1 MKNNKKIVIGIIAV
15 LMVVALFI
23 VAVVYSYN
31 NQYSL
36 EIIQLSPQGKNQ
48 MMGYILKTKNNKII
62 VVDGGNPADKDNFM
76 KYINENNKKV
86 DYWFITHAHNDH
98 ASVLV
103 DVINNENVQID
114 NIYVSLNE
122 KEWYEENEP
131 LRAEFSGILIDALNK
146 EEIKDKVT
154 LPKLNE
160 KIEVDRSKY

>member
-122 KEWYEENEP
+122 KEWYKENEP
-131 LRAEFSGILIDALNK
+131 ARADFSGILIDTLNK